1 MASSPPTDEKAELVD
16 HVVAF
21 QGHFKVGRYFFRHSL
36 FQGGQSPVIRR
47 EVFERGHAA
56 AVLPY
61 DPQRDEVVMIRQFRA
76 GTFVAGRHPWNWETV
91 AGIIE
96 EGEIPENVVRREAVE
111 EANLEIRDLIPLYTI
126 MASPGACSET
136 CMLFVGRADTTNA
149 GGVFG
154 LESEGENILVKVMP
168 FAEARAMM
176 ECGDIDNSPALIALQ
191 WLALHHDE
199 VRNRW
204 R

>member
-1 MASSPPTDEKAELVD
+1 MAKPPLPDEKAELVD

-21 QGHFKVGRYFFRHSL
+21 QGYFKVGRYFFRHSL
-36 FQGGQSPVIRR
+36 FQGGQSPIISR

-56 AVLPY
+56 GVLPY
-61 DPQRDEVVMIRQFRA
+61 DPLRDEVILIRQFRA
-76 GTFVAGRHPWNWETV
+76 GSYVAGRHPWSWETV

-96 EGEIPENVVRREAVE
+96 EGETPEGVVRREAVE
-111 EANLEIRDLIPLYTI
+111 EAALQIGDLIPIHDL
-126 MASPGACSET
+126 MLSPGAMSESCT
-136 CMLFVGRADTTNA
+136 LFLGRVDATTA

-154 LESEGENILVKVMP
+154 LESEGENILVKVVP
-168 FAEARAMM
+168 FAEARAMLDRG
-176 ECGDIDNSPALIALQ
+176 EIDNAAAVVALQ
-191 WLALHHDE
+191 WLALHRDE

>member
-1 MASSPPTDEKAELVD
+1 MANPPPPGEKAELVD

-21 QGHFKVGRYFFRHSL
+21 QGYFKVGRYFFRHSL
-36 FQGGQSPVIRR
+36 FKGGQSPIIRR

-61 DPQRDEVVMIRQFRA
+61 DPLRDEVVLIRQFRA

-96 EGEIPENVVRREAVE
+96 EGETPERLVRREAVE
-111 EANLEIRDLIPLYTI
+111 EANLEIRDLVPIYTL
-126 MASPGACSET
+126 MASPGASSET
-136 CMLFVGRADTTNA
+136 CVLFVGRADTTNA
-149 GGVFG
+149 GGVYG
-154 LESEGENILVKVMP
+154 LEAEGEDILVKVMP
-168 FAEARAMM
+168 FAEVRAMLDR
-176 ECGDIDNSPALIALQ
+176 GDIDNAPAIIALQ
-191 WLALHHDE
+191 WLALHRDE
-199 VRNRW
+199 IRDRW